1 MTRPTPR
8 GVALLVVAAGTYAAA
23 RAIGTW
29 ELYVLAAAF
38 AALVCVAWVQAR
50 ATAHRLRVTRSFTPR
65 QPVGGDPLQF
75 SFTLENGAPFQV
87 QRAWLLH
94 GCGRF
99 DAHDRPVTVEG
110 LGPRAQ
116 RIVMAGP
123 WPAQRGVHHLPPFVV
138 AVEDALGVA
147 RVQNLRAPLD
157 LIVPPRLAHLE
168 SCALFTDM
176 GAGASARRPLPSLQG
191 YEFRGLRPY
200 SPGEPL
206 SRVDWKATAKTA
218 SLMLRETED
227 TADSDVTVL
236 LNGIA
241 GEVAGEPTATN
252 FELAVQAAGSIADH
266 ALRSGRA
273 VTLLVPER
281 DWLPVRLTPG
291 AAGRVRLL
299 ETLAATDPDGLSRLG
314 PRVRRL
320 AAGDRPLRRGQSLAL
335 VVLALDTEL
344 ARELVAL
351 RRSGLRVAVV
361 HVPATAFRRLSPHRD
376 TSVPLTAIIGR
387 PGDPSP
393 SAAAED
399 LGRMLQAAGVTYRA
413 LGPGDDLHA
422 ALASPNGAPGR
433 AAPPSSSRHRVGAL

>member
-8 GVALLVVAAGTYAAA
+8 GVALLCLAAGTYAAA
-23 RAIGTW
+23 RTIGTW

-38 AALVCVAWVQAR
+38 AALVAVGWVRAR
-50 ATAHRLRVTRSFTPR
+50 AMERRLRVTRGLTPR
-65 QPVGGDPLQF
+65 QPVNGDPLRF
-75 SFTLENGAPFQV
+75 SFTVVNGSPLSARRV
-87 QRAWLLH
+87 TLLH
-94 GCGRF
+94 ACGPF
-99 DAHDRPVTVEG
+99 DARDRPVPVDG
-110 LGPRAQ
+110 LGASAHRLVA
-116 RIVMAGP
+116 AGP

-138 AVEDALGVA
+138 AVEDPLGVA
-147 RVQNLRAPLD
+147 RARGSRDPLD

-168 SCALFTDM
+168 SCALFAETGV
-176 GAGASARRPLPSLQG
+176 GADARRRLPTPQG
-191 YEFRGLRPY
+191 YEFHGLRPY

-227 TADSDVTVL
+227 AADSDVTVL
-236 LNGIA
+236 LNGVA

-252 FELAVQAAGSIADH
+252 FELAVQAAGSVADH

-273 VTLLVPER
+273 VTLLVPEH
-281 DWLPVRLTPG
+281 DWRPVRLAPG
-291 AAGRVRLL
+291 AIGRVRLL

-314 PRVRRL
+314 PRVRHL
-320 AAGDRPLRRGQSLAL
+320 VAGDRPLHRGQFLAL

-361 HVPATAFRRLSPHRD
+361 DVPATPFRRLSPHRD
-376 TSVPLTAIIGR
+376 VSRPLTSIVGR
-387 PGDPSP
+387 PGEPSP
-393 SAAAED
+393 SAVAES

-422 ALASPNGAPGR
+422 ALALPTGVGR
-433 AAPPSSSRHRVGAL
+433 RAGRPPSPMRRVGVS